1 MEGMWR
7 HAQFGAP
14 QVASIYFIKRP
25 GNNLKTDLSVRER
38 KQMTLA
44 RQLRDAWYSPVTGRL
59 SFATEVVLLS
69 ARYVF
74 CYGVRGGEQHLLTGL
89 RSSK

>member
-1 MEGMWR
+1 MKE
-7 HAQFGAP
+7 
-14 QVASIYFIKRP
+14 S
-25 GNNLKTDLSVRER
+25 

-44 RQLRDAWYSPVTGRL
+44 RQQRDVWYSPVTGRH

-74 CYGVRGGEQHLLTGL
+74 CYWKKVKQHLLNGL

>member
-1 MEGMWR
+1 M
-7 HAQFGAP
+7 
-14 QVASIYFIKRP
+14 
-25 GNNLKTDLSVRER
+25 RES

-44 RQLRDAWYSPVTGRL
+44 RQQRDSWYSPVTGRY

-74 CYGVRGGEQHLLTGL
+74 CYWKKEKQQLLNGL
-89 RSSK
+89 RRSK